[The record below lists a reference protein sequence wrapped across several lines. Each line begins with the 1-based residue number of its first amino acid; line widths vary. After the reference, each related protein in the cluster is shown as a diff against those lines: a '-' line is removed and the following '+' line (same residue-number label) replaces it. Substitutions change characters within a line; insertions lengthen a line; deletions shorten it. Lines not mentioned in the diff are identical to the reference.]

1 MSYDKVFGSFP
12 GELKIG
18 TVTSIE
24 ENKDPLVS
32 KGGFV
37 VIDGSEKVMYDVL
50 IVATGSCWL
59 GHLAFP
65 NDEEAFKEHI
75 SSWREKIKTSQNI
88 VIAGGGAVGIG
99 ERLRL
104 VPPSMFSE
112 KLFLQKSR
120 GRSKIHSR

>member
-37 VIDGSEKVMYDVL
+37 VVDGSEKVMYDVL
-50 IVATGSCWL
+50 VVATGSCWL

-65 NDEEAFKEHI
+65 NDELAFREHI
-75 SSWREKIKTSQNI
+75 SSWREKINTSQNI

-99 ERLRL
+99 ERLQLLPLRVGL
-104 VPPSMFSE
+104 LKSGVPRN
-112 KLFLQKSR
+112 L
-120 GRSKIHSR
+120 GRD